1 MHNILHMIFK
11 KKWLPV
17 LLLTISSVT
26 VSAQQTDTLIRLK
39 DAVTIGEQRYH
50 LLKAQEYNIEA
61 ADGNVNVVKYSRLP
75 SLDISYQAGIST
87 ANNLIGTFYPTGIL
101 PISGPPT
108 SGNKFEPGTGSAAAV
123 LLNWQAVTFGERNA
137 RINVAV
143 SEAAVQKAGLQKER
157 FQHTINIIS
166 CYLDVL
172 LFNANLS
179 IHQHNIERVE
189 ANLRQSR
196 VLANSGI
203 KAGVD
208 TALFQSELS
217 KAKIEYINASRQLET
232 LQWKLARLIV
242 LDHLPVPQD
251 SLFLFQLPSIP
262 LPANSDFSLHPS
274 MQYAQSQ
281 FSLSQSKEQQIKK
294 SYLPKINIWGTGFA
308 RGSGFQAD
316 GTLET
321 WEGMKLSRYNYSA
334 GLQLVFPIMK
344 YGEAKRQLQQQA
356 FLSKAAAARLED
368 QRSEL
373 SVQQQIAN
381 TTFTHS
387 LQVASET
394 NTQLKS
400 AQTAFHAM
408 QIRYNTGLV
417 NFSDLI
423 QTQYNLL
430 KSELDLKQSY
440 WDAWKALLLEAAVKG
455 DVTIF
460 LNEIR

>member
-1 MHNILHMIFK
+1 MHNILHMILK
-11 KKWLPV
+11 KKWQPI
-17 LLLTISSVT
+17 LLLTISSAT
-26 VSAQQTDTLIRLK
+26 VWAQQTDTLIRLK
-39 DAVTIGEQRYH
+39 DAVTIGEERYH
-50 LLKAQEYNIEA
+50 LLKAQKYNIDA
-61 ADGNVNVVKYSRLP
+61 ADGNIDVVKYSRLP

-101 PISGPPT
+101 PISGPPS

-143 SEAAVQKAGLQKER
+143 SEAGVQKAALQKER
-157 FQHTINIIS
+157 FQHTINIVS
-166 CYLDVL
+166 GYLDVL
-172 LFNANLS
+172 LFNANLD
-179 IHQHNIERVE
+179 IHKHNIERVQ

-217 KAKIEYINASRQLET
+217 KAKIEYINASKQLEIQ
-232 LQWKLARLIV
+232 QWKLAHLLV
-242 LDHLPVPQD
+242 LDDLPVPQD
-251 SLFLFQLPSIP
+251 SLFLFRLPSMP
-262 LPANSDFSLHPS
+262 LSANSDFSLHPS

-294 SYLPKINIWGTGFA
+294 IYFPKINLWGTGFA
-308 RGSGFQAD
+308 RGSGFQMD

-344 YGEAKRQLQQQA
+344 YGESKRQLQQQT

-373 SVQQQIAN
+373 YVQQQIAN
-381 TTFTHS
+381 ATFGHS
-387 LQVASET
+387 LEVASET
-394 NTQLKS
+394 NVQLKS
-400 AQTAFHAM
+400 AQAAFNAM

-423 QTQYNLL
+423 QTQYSLL
-430 KSELDLKQSY
+430 KSELDLKQAY
-440 WDAWKALLLEAAVKG
+440 WDAWKALLLEAAVGG

>member
-1 MHNILHMIFK
+1 MHNILYTILK

-17 LLLTISSVT
+17 LLLTISSAT

-50 LLKAQEYNIEA
+50 LLQAQKYNIEA
-61 ADGNVNVVKYSRLP
+61 AEGNVNVVKYSRLP
-75 SLDISYQAGIST
+75 SLDVSYQAGVST

-143 SEAAVQKAGLQKER
+143 SEAGVQKAGLQKER

-242 LDHLPVPQD
+242 LDHLPLPQD
-251 SLFLFQLPSIP
+251 SLFLFQLPSMP
-262 LPANSDFSLHPS
+262 FPANSDFSLHPS

-321 WEGMKLSRYNYSA
+321 WEGMKLNRYNYSA
-334 GLQLVFPIMK
+334 GLQLVFPLMK

-381 TTFTHS
+381 TTFAHS

-394 NTQLKS
+394 NAQLKS

>member
-1 MHNILHMIFK
+1 MHNILYTILK

-17 LLLTISSVT
+17 LLLTISSAT

-39 DAVTIGEQRYH
+39 DAVTIGEQRYY
-50 LLKAQEYNIEA
+50 LLQAQKYNIEA

-75 SLDISYQAGIST
+75 SLDVSYQAGIST

-217 KAKIEYINASRQLET
+217 KAKIEYIS
-232 LQWKLARLIV
+232 
-242 LDHLPVPQD
+242 
-251 SLFLFQLPSIP
+251 F
-262 LPANSDFSLHPS
+262 
-274 MQYAQSQ
+274 
-281 FSLSQSKEQQIKK
+281 
-294 SYLPKINIWGTGFA
+294 
-308 RGSGFQAD
+308 
-316 GTLET
+316 
-321 WEGMKLSRYNYSA
+321 
-334 GLQLVFPIMK
+334 FP
-344 YGEAKRQLQQQA
+344 
-356 FLSKAAAARLED
+356 F
-368 QRSEL
+368 
-373 SVQQQIAN
+373 
-381 TTFTHS
+381 
-387 LQVASET
+387 
-394 NTQLKS
+394 
-400 AQTAFHAM
+400 
-408 QIRYNTGLV
+408 
-417 NFSDLI
+417 
-423 QTQYNLL
+423 
-430 KSELDLKQSY
+430 
-440 WDAWKALLLEAAVKG
+440 
-455 DVTIF
+455 
-460 LNEIR
+460 

>member
-334 GLQLVFPIMK
+334 GLQLVFPLMK